1 MAFDFRKLIPW
12 RRPPTKPL
20 GRTGEQRYAAPGG
33 SGKDRRPVQ
42 AQRLDSIS
50 IRQLDEARFY
60 PVVRDAFA
68 TIRTPVT
75 RANFHFACA
84 DPVIADLAMQELG
97 GCIRPLLQS
106 LMRGALEFGYQVVE
120 KRWTPKFDV
129 TLTTGQAGSGQ
140 AERFFPFIWTIRRF
154 ASFDPSDTR
163 LQVNTRTGDFAG
175 VIQHIGGGPVV
186 PASRCIHFVNDQ
198 EFDGLYGVA
207 RTKAAIPYIELAK
220 SIYDDMAL
228 YSRRFAVP
236 YRKGRYKPGFY
247 VAGEGENGDEIRGE
261 NGDLL
266 NSYLAGMESGQDVAL
281 PSEFHES
288 GNPYWD
294 IEFLQATGEDS
305 YIEKLAH
312 VNDMIRMAVV
322 VPEMASSSSPD
333 TGTYN
338 LGETQIDLFLENI
351 EAYLDQCKEVI
362 DAQLLRDFVF
372 YNFGPGSPPLTIVF
386 EPINAK
392 VKAQLLNGLIA
403 MLTQG
408 VPISD
413 ADGNEMNV
421 DWPKLAQDNG
431 VPVSMAPVRS
441 IADQLRS
448 AAEQRMAE
456 LSEVRL
462 EQARDPDGKFA
473 SGPGGARGGKDPKE
487 TDIRRHPEF
496 TEADVV
502 NGEEPTGYGLVGPQY
517 SQFSGAPEK
526 AIRHLLE
533 ARTGEVPGALSHPEI
548 GPIDLVF
555 GGPKFGLMHIAEK
568 HPEVLGDLQQIIAT
582 LPVSS
587 ARSSGESY
595 WMENDAYRATVKK
608 NWGID
613 KAAKTWLLTAF
624 EKKGSDG

>member
-1 MAFDFRKLIPW
+1 
-12 RRPPTKPL
+12 
-20 GRTGEQRYAAPGG
+20 
-33 SGKDRRPVQ
+33 
-42 AQRLDSIS
+42 
-50 IRQLDEARFY
+50 
-60 PVVRDAFA
+60 
-68 TIRTPVT
+68 
-75 RANFHFACA
+75 
-84 DPVIADLAMQELG
+84 
-97 GCIRPLLQS
+97 
-106 LMRGALEFGYQVVE
+106 
-120 KRWTPKFDV
+120 
-129 TLTTGQAGSGQ
+129 
-140 AERFFPFIWTIRRF
+140 
-154 ASFDPSDTR
+154 

-175 VIQHIGGGPVV
+175 VIQHIGGGAVV

-247 VAGEGENGDEIRGE
+247 VAGEDENGDEIRGE

-266 NSYLAGMESGQDVAL
+266 NSYLSGMESGQDVAL

-294 IEFLQATGEDS
+294 IEFLQASGEDS
-305 YIEKLAH
+305 YIEKLTH

-392 VKAQLLNGLIA
+392 VKSQLLNGLIA

-462 EQARDPDGKFA
+462 MQSRRTNGQF
-473 SGPGGARGGKDPKE
+473 GPGSGSGAE
-487 TDIRRHPEF
+487 NTD
-496 TEADVV
+496 A
-502 NGEEPTGYGLVGPQY
+502 EEPTQYDRAAVRDHLEKNASLFRHIEPTRLAWDEDFGPSKTVATPVGDVKIGENQFDKLLAKGRLEYAGLVKPTLQDPLVVFEVPDEREGVERKSVQVFIKPFAKESGLLTFAGISVSKDGLEVMISAHGLDDSKVLKMMKAGKVLFKATAFRFSDSQLP
-517 SQFSGAPEK
+517 SISPSRVGVSLHDFILQQFSSQDTIK
-526 AIRHLLE
+526 
-533 ARTGEVPGALSHPEI
+533 
-548 GPIDLVF
+548 
-555 GGPKFGLMHIAEK
+555 
-568 HPEVLGDLQQIIAT
+568 
-582 LPVSS
+582 
-587 ARSSGESY
+587 
-595 WMENDAYRATVKK
+595 
-608 NWGID
+608 
-613 KAAKTWLLTAF
+613 
-624 EKKGSDG
+624 